1 MLAAARMGDPVP
13 LSYSLALV
21 LGACRTVQL
30 ADLLLRQAK
39 TSVLPFSGLALCWI
53 RAANHLSIRLGL
65 CQSWSSGGVRA
76 WEKWHLPLAAT
87 VSC

>member
-13 LSYSLALV
+13 LSCSLALV
-21 LGACRTVQL
+21 LGTCRTGQL
-30 ADLLLRQAK
+30 ADLLLSPAK
-39 TSVLPFSGLALCWI
+39 NSVLHFSGLAFCGI
-53 RAANHLSIRLGL
+53 RAANYLPVRLGL
-65 CQSWSSGGVRA
+65 CQSWSSGSVRA